1 MATAIRLV
9 SSIPEKSLPR
19 DPARTL
25 AALMSLRFAVNY
37 EWDADYAENIKVEKK
52 AWLNVIGDFVDW
64 PLDLV
69 NAFKA
74 SAEQDN
80 DSDGEFID
88 ISAITYGNEAFK
100 CFVDAYS
107 KKKSQFDTLFKQSIT
122 RLEAHWQVVNQ
133 IDPVAQNVAMLG
145 DMLGLTECERLILL
159 LLAHRDSKL
168 FAPFSYLD
176 FSSFP
181 KALKVLACMLDVSLE
196 SMVEALHPKGILI
209 KNGIVIRDFVYP
221 SWDDFI
227 DLWGHVK
234 TVISMHNRNV
244 ADLMRH
250 FVEEAT
256 PSQLQ
261 LEDIPHLQDSLSM
274 LVPVLR
280 NALLTKA
287 QGINILIYGP
297 PGTGKTE
304 FAKLLAKTV
313 GHALSQ
319 VSASD
324 DSDKPISGRERFIS
338 MMIAQ
343 LFLAESQNNLILFD
357 EVEDVLSGQDHTSYY
372 SQIEKKQVNGGFT
385 KAWINQRLETNPIP
399 VIWICNDHSG
409 IDQAFLRRF
418 VFHIEIGIPPR
429 SVRQKIAERYLD
441 GLNLPAVVFRKL
453 SEQTDLSPAQLESA
467 ARLVKLNG
475 CQDADVI
482 QQVLEKTLK
491 NSMAVM
497 GNHFAQSNHSIT
509 PYSLSYLNLDTPLPI
524 EQLVDA
530 LKHSEKASLCFYGH
544 PGTGKTQLANYIAE
558 VLDKPL
564 LIKRASDLL
573 SPYVGENEANIAA
586 MFKEATNE
594 KAILFLDEAD
604 SFLRDREGMT
614 KGWEVSQVNELLQQM
629 EQFKGIFICATN
641 LFDQLDK
648 AALRRFVFKISFDY
662 LTIKQRQTLFAESL
676 NVDTNGLES
685 DHQRRLQRL
694 DHLTPGDYATVL
706 RQAAI
711 LKQTFTADQLI
722 DQLEKE
728 SALKNG
734 QRVQRSIGF
743 II

>member
-1 MATAIRLV
+1 MSTAIRLV
-9 SSIPEKSLPR
+9 SSLPEKSLPR

-37 EWDADYAENIKVEKK
+37 DWDADYAESIKLEKK
-52 AWLNVIGDFVDW
+52 AWLNVVGDFVEW
-64 PLDLV
+64 PQDLI

-74 SAEQDN
+74 SSENDN
-80 DSDGEFID
+80 DSDDEFIN
-88 ISAITYGNEAFK
+88 IAAITYGNEAFK

-107 KKKSQFDTLFKQSIT
+107 KKKGQFDTLFKQSII

-133 IDPVAQNVAMLG
+133 ADPVSHNIAMLG
-145 DMLGLTECERLILL
+145 DILGLTDCERLILL
-159 LLAHRDSKL
+159 VLAYGDSKL
-168 FAPFSYLD
+168 FSPYCYLD

-181 KALKVLACMLDVSLE
+181 KALKVLACMLDVPLD
-196 SMVEALHPKGILI
+196 SMVEALHPRGILI
-209 KNGIVIRDFVYP
+209 KNGIVKRDFVYP
-221 SWDDFI
+221 DWGDFI

-234 TVISMHNRNV
+234 TVISMHNRSVNE
-244 ADLMRH
+244 LMRH

-261 LEDIPHLQDSLSM
+261 LEDIPHLQETLLM

-280 NALLTKA
+280 NALISKA

-313 GHALSQ
+313 GHSLSQ

-324 DSDKPISGRERFIS
+324 DSGNPINSRERFVS

-343 LFLAESQNNLILFD
+343 LFLAETQDNLILFD
-357 EVEDVLSGQDHTSYY
+357 EVEEIFSGQEASHY
-372 SQIEKKQVNGGFT
+372 SRIEKKQVSGGFT
-385 KAWINQRLETNPIP
+385 KAWINQRLESNPIP
-399 VIWICNDHSG
+399 VIWICNDHTG

-441 GLNLPAVVFRKL
+441 GLNLPSAVFRKL
-453 SEQTDLSPAQLESA
+453 SEQATLSPAQLESA

-475 CQDADVI
+475 CQNADEI
-482 QQVLEKTLK
+482 QRLLEKTLK
-491 NSMAVM
+491 NSMAAM
-497 GNHFAQSNHSIT
+497 GNSFAQTSHSIT
-509 PYSLSYLNLDTPLPI
+509 PYSLSYLNVDTPLPI
-524 EQLVDA
+524 DQLVAA
-530 LKHSEKASLCFYGH
+530 LKDSEKASLCFYGH
-544 PGTGKTQLANYIAE
+544 PGTGKTELANYIAE
-558 VLDKPL
+558 VLDQPL

-586 MFKEATNE
+586 MFKEASNE

-604 SFLRDREGMT
+604 SFLRDRQGMT

-629 EQFKGIFICATN
+629 EQFQGIFICATN

-648 AALRRFVFKISFDY
+648 AALRRFVFKIAFDY
-662 LTIKQRQTLFAESL
+662 LTINQRQALFAESINL
-676 NVDTNGLES
+676 DANRLES

-711 LKQTFTADQLI
+711 LKQSLSADQLI
-722 DQLEKE
+722 EQLEKE

-743 II
+743 I

>member
-1 MATAIRLV
+1 MSTAIRLV
-9 SSIPEKSLPR
+9 SSLPEKSLPR

-37 EWDADYAENIKVEKK
+37 DWDADYAESIKLEKK
-52 AWLNVIGDFVDW
+52 AWLNVVGDFVEW
-64 PLDLV
+64 PQDLI

-74 SAEQDN
+74 SSENDN
-80 DSDGEFID
+80 DSDDEFIN
-88 ISAITYGNEAFK
+88 IAAITYGNEAFK

-107 KKKSQFDTLFKQSIT
+107 KKKGQFDTLFKQSII

-133 IDPVAQNVAMLG
+133 ADPVSHNIAMLG
-145 DMLGLTECERLILL
+145 DILGLTDCERLILL
-159 LLAHRDSKL
+159 VLAYGDSKL
-168 FAPFSYLD
+168 FSPYCYLD

-181 KALKVLACMLDVSLE
+181 KALKVLACMLDVPLD
-196 SMVEALHPKGILI
+196 SMVEALHPRGILI
-209 KNGIVIRDFVYP
+209 KNGIVKRDFVYP
-221 SWDDFI
+221 DWGDFI

-234 TVISMHNRNV
+234 TVISMHNRSVNE
-244 ADLMRH
+244 LMRH

-261 LEDIPHLQDSLSM
+261 LEDIPHLQETLLM

-280 NALLTKA
+280 NALISKA

-313 GHALSQ
+313 GHSLSQ

-324 DSDKPISGRERFIS
+324 DSGNPINSRERFVS

-343 LFLAESQNNLILFD
+343 LFLAETQDNLILFD
-357 EVEDVLSGQDHTSYY
+357 EVEEIFSGQEASHY
-372 SQIEKKQVNGGFT
+372 SRIEKKQVSGGFT
-385 KAWINQRLETNPIP
+385 KAWINQRLESNPIP
-399 VIWICNDHSG
+399 VIWICNDHTG
-409 IDQAFLRRF
+409 IDHAFLRRF

-441 GLNLPAVVFRKL
+441 GLNLPSAVFRKL
-453 SEQTDLSPAQLESA
+453 SEQATLSPAQLESA

-475 CQDADVI
+475 CQNADEI
-482 QQVLEKTLK
+482 QRLLEKTLK
-491 NSMAVM
+491 NSMAAM
-497 GNHFAQSNHSIT
+497 GNNFTQTSHSIT
-509 PYSLSYLNLDTPLPI
+509 PYSLSYLNVDTPLPI
-524 EQLVDA
+524 DQLVAA
-530 LKHSEKASLCFYGH
+530 LKDSEKASLCFYGH
-544 PGTGKTQLANYIAE
+544 PGTGKTELANYIAE
-558 VLDKPL
+558 VLDQPL

-586 MFKEATNE
+586 MFKEASNE

-604 SFLRDREGMT
+604 SFLRDRQGMT

-629 EQFKGIFICATN
+629 EQFQGIFICATN

-648 AALRRFVFKISFDY
+648 AALRRFVFKIAFDY
-662 LTIKQRQTLFAESL
+662 LTINQRQALFAESINL
-676 NVDTNGLES
+676 DADRLES

-711 LKQTFTADQLI
+711 LKQSLSADQLI
-722 DQLEKE
+722 EQLEKE

-743 II
+743 I